1 MGKPSV
7 CKMSLNAKTL
17 QTLFITLSK
26 KKLQALQLSLCPT
39 LDEST
44 SEEELEQLQ
53 HSFTKLLENSSELYY
68 LGLEIKFKEGEST
81 KEIGVNVFKH
91 LPKFIASNK
100 AKIET
105 FSRFSVH
112 IQR

>member
-1 MGKPSV
+1 
-7 CKMSLNAKTL
+7 
-17 QTLFITLSK
+17 
-26 KKLQALQLSLCPT
+26 LC
-39 LDEST
+39 
-44 SEEELEQLQ
+44 
-53 HSFTKLLENSSELYY
+53 
-68 LGLEIKFKEGEST
+68 LEIKFKEGEST

-105 FSRFSVH
+105 FKAFNVE